1 MNILAHAG
9 HDHSGIVSGMLH
21 PLGGIDHLLAM
32 LAVGII
38 ASKAGKQWVWIVPL
52 TFVCSMIAGAFLG
65 RTGWFVSEWIM
76 ESLIACSVIAFGLYI
91 ALNIESILPIYWVI
105 GVIGLFGV
113 FHGAAHGAEMPAEH
127 SILGY
132 FTGFTLSTIQLHLA
146 GIVIGIG
153 LTHWHANVV
162 LRAMG
167 GIIFL
172 LGSLILIG
180 IL

>member
-9 HDHSGIVSGMLH
+9 HDHSGIVSGLLH

-38 ASKAGKQWVWIVPL
+38 ASKAGKHWIWTVPL
-52 TFVCSMIAGAFLG
+52 TFVCSMILGAFLG
-65 RTGWFVSEWIM
+65 RTGMFVSEWVT

-91 ALNIESILPIYWVI
+91 ALNIESVLPIHWVI
-105 GVIGLFGV
+105 GVVGLFGI
-113 FHGAAHGAEMPAEH
+113 FHGAAHGAEMPAEN

-146 GIVIGIG
+146 GIVVGVG
-153 LTHWHANVV
+153 LARWQANVV
-162 LRAMG
+162 LRGVG
-167 GIIFL
+167 GIMVM
-172 LGSLILIG
+172 LGSFILVG